1 MDLRLNN
8 RLLGA
13 AGALVAAASLA
24 VTGLTA
30 ASAHTSAVSGTE
42 HFQSMAA
49 SATATPVVIAR
60 GVFTDHGVSHPG
72 AKVDTFVLQRGSF
85 RLAHKVTS
93 TIHHFNPM
101 TCLDQLSLKGTYT
114 LGHGTGK
121 YTGISGSGTL
131 VFSSLAILSRVSGK
145 CSTTK
150 PPVALQVILKESGPV
165 SLP

>member
-1 MDLRLNN
+1 MDLRRNN

-13 AGALVAAASLA
+13 AVALVAAASLA

-30 ASAHTSAVSGTE
+30 ASAHTSGVSGTE

-60 GVFTDHGVSHPG
+60 GVFTDYGVSHPG
-72 AKVDTFVLQRGSF
+72 AKVDTFVLQQGSF
-85 RLAHKVTS
+85 QLAHKVTS
-93 TIHHFNPM
+93 VIHHFNPV
-101 TCLDQLSLKGTYT
+101 TCLDQVRLKGTYT
-114 LGHGTGK
+114 VGHGTGK
-121 YTGISGSGTL
+121 YAGISGSGTL
-131 VFSSLAILSRVSGK
+131 VFSSLAIGPRVSGK
-145 CSTTK
+145 CSMAA

>member
-1 MDLRLNN
+1 MDLRLNKK
-8 RLLGA
+8 LLGA
-13 AGALVAAASLA
+13 ASALVAAVSLA

-49 SATATPVVIAR
+49 SPTATPVVIAH
-60 GVFTDHGVSHPG
+60 GVFTDYGVSHPG
-72 AKVDTFVLQRGSF
+72 PNVDTFVLQKGSF
-85 RLAHKVTS
+85 QVAHKVTS
-93 TIHHFNPM
+93 AIHHFNPV
-101 TCLDQLSLKGTYT
+101 TCLGQVTLKGTYT
-114 LGHGTGK
+114 VGHGTGE

-131 VFSSLAILSRVSGK
+131 VFSTLFIEARASGK
-145 CSTTK
+145 CTTTT

>member
-13 AGALVAAASLA
+13 AGALVAAVSLA
-24 VTGLTA
+24 VIGLTA

-42 HFQSMAA
+42 HFQSLAA
-49 SATATPVVIAR
+49 SATATPVVIAH
-60 GVFTDHGVSHPG
+60 GVFTDHGVNHPG
-72 AKVDTFVLQRGSF
+72 AKVDTFVLQKGRF
-85 RLAHKVTS
+85 QLAHKVTS
-93 TIHHFNPM
+93 TIHHFNPA
-101 TCLDQLSLKGTYT
+101 TCLEQLTLKGTYT
-114 LGHGTGK
+114 VSHGTGK

-131 VFSSLAILSRVSGK
+131 VFSLLAILPRVSGK
-145 CSTTK
+145 CSMTR

>member
-8 RLLGA
+8 RLLAA
-13 AGALVAAASLA
+13 AGAVAAAVSLA

-30 ASAHTSAVSGTE
+30 ASAHTSGVSRTE
-42 HFQSMAA
+42 HFQSLAA
-49 SATATPVVIAR
+49 SAAATPVVIAR

-72 AKVDTFVLQRGSF
+72 PKVDTFVLQKGSF
-85 RLAHKVTS
+85 QLAHKVTS
-93 TIHHFNPM
+93 AIQHFNPV
-101 TCLDQLSLKGTYT
+101 TCQGQATVKGTYT
-114 LGHGTGK
+114 ISHGTGR

-131 VFSSLAILSRVSGK
+131 LFSTLFIEARASGK
-145 CSTTK
+145 CTTTT